1 MTGVQVP
8 RAAATETKLLLSR
21 APPHPY
27 QSALEV
33 SLQAFINAQI
43 RNLTRTPNVRMPRP
57 SQCLMVTKLATPSLA
72 AHAGVALKDF
82 LVSLD
87 AVPAAGISPD
97 TFTIRA
103 RTHEWCFYSRTRHE
117 LITLDAS
124 GIEPGV
130 KLQHTPD
137 GIRERYNPKTS
148 PSSDLEVLWEARD
161 FKSLEDL
168 SRKTLAAGERDHPAL
183 AFLGAALYETG
194 RKAEGI
200 ALVDEFAQNFASHWT
215 MNFAGIAYSYLAQN
229 LLAKGDGEA
238 GIGMLQTAFEYNP
251 CPRLADLVEKHTGVR
266 PPLETPLWL
275 GRRFPDY
282 TLPRLDSGGPGVSLA
297 ATLAGLTDRQL
308 LAVCLLASYRGNG
321 PYNQFM
327 LRYHNFATWFSSFL
341 KGLHVITMES
351 KRPDDRAYYLKGE
364 DAVKASRLPLDL
376 LLESGSLTGEVQQ
389 PGSPFVVLLDR
400 AGVVRYEGELDSVGL
415 WETLGGLHR

>member
-1 MTGVQVP
+1 LAV
-8 RAAATETKLLLSR
+8 RRSNLSHYY
-21 APPHPY
+21 P
-27 QSALEV
+27 SDLEV
-33 SLQAFINAQI
+33 SLQAFINSQI

-72 AHAGVALKDF
+72 AHAGVAARDF

-87 AVPAAGISPD
+87 AMPAAGISPD
-97 TFTIRA
+97 TYTLRA
-103 RTHEWCFYSRTRHE
+103 RTLEWCFYSRARHE
-117 LITLDAS
+117 LIALAAT

-168 SRKTLAAGERDHPAL
+168 SRKTLAARERDHPAL

-194 RKAEGI
+194 GKTEGI
-200 ALVDEFAQNFASHWT
+200 ALVDEFAKNFASHWT
-215 MNFAGIAYSYLAQN
+215 MNFTGIAYSYLAQD
-229 LLAKGDGEA
+229 LLAKGDLDG
-238 GIGMLQTAFEYNP
+238 GIGMLQTAFEHNP
-251 CPRLADLVEKHTGVR
+251 CPRLADMVERHTGVR
-266 PPLETPLWL
+266 PPPETPLWL
-275 GRRFPDY
+275 GRKFPDY
-282 TLPRLDSGGPGVSLA
+282 TLPHLDSGGPAVSLA
-297 ATLAGLTDRQL
+297 ATLASLTEGQL

-321 PYNQFM
+321 PYNELM
-327 LRYHNFATWFSSFL
+327 LRYHNFATWFSPFL
-341 KGLHVITMES
+341 KGLHVITME
-351 KRPDDRAYYLKGE
+351 KQRPDDRAYYFKGE
-364 DAVKASRLPLDL
+364 DAVRASKLPLDL

-400 AGVVRYEGELDSVGL
+400 HGVVRYEGELDAVGL
-415 WETLGGLHR
+415 WETLGALLR